1 MIRPSVC
8 AAAVLAVCVAACSA
22 QKPLVLSKEA
32 HGTTVAVDRNAAFTI
47 ALEGNASTGF
57 SWNILTLDTTAITQ
71 VGKARFISRDTLP
84 GTSGTFYL
92 DFNPI
97 KRGVSTIRLIYS
109 REWETDVP
117 PEDSFSVVIKAK

>member
-1 MIRPSVC
+1 MLRPLVC
-8 AAAVLAVCVAACSA
+8 AVVVSIWAVACSA
-22 QKPLVLSKEA
+22 QKPLILSKEV
-32 HGTTVAVDRNAAFTI
+32 HGTTVSVKRNATFTI

-57 SWNILTLDTTAITQ
+57 SWNILNLDTTTMRQ

-97 KRGVSTIRLIYS
+97 KKGVSRIMLIYS
-109 REWETDVP
+109 REWETDVS
-117 PEDSFSVVIKAK
+117 PEDSFSVLIKVK